1 MKNLISL
8 LIITLSLLI
17 LSKEESDAQCT
28 CPPANQKTFNM
39 TIPGTSCQ
47 VTVVYCLDCQPT
59 GHASMELCH
68 VIIPNSYHCYGI
80 PIDAAFWASIKQS
93 MVFDAA
99 AYCGNIGPCPQKVV
113 YEVYDAACK
122 RLVFVNPT
130 DGGAPYI
137 KLEPCPADP
146 GICKQEFE
154 LCWDGF
160 NFNVNVSAPVL
171 IETGEC
177 NYQPIFIP
185 ENPTSLYPDCFN
197 SCYNL

>member
-1 MKNLISL
+1 MKNFISL
-8 LIITLSLLI
+8 LIITFSLLI
-17 LSKEESDAQCT
+17 ISNVESSAQCT

-68 VIIPNSYHCYGI
+68 VINPYDNPCIGMA
-80 PIDAAFWASIKQS
+80 IDAAFWIAVKKA
-93 MVFDAA
+93 MVLDAA
-99 AYCGNIGPCPQKVV
+99 IICGNIGPCPQRKI
-113 YEVYDAACK
+113 YEIYDAACK
-122 RLVFVNPT
+122 RLVFVNPP
-130 DGGAPYI
+130 DQVPYI
-137 KLEPCPADP
+137 LLEPCPADP